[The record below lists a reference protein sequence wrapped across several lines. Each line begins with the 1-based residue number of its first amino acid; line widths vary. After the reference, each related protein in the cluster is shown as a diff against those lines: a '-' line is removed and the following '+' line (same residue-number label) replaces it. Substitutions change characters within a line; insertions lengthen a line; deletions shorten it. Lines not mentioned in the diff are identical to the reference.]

1 MAHRG
6 EAPARTSPDAAASAR
21 RSEEADAASLRLLLE
36 LEQRHRSMLQALVAQ
51 QAPIPASPVSPF
63 MNPALMRS
71 PRPGNGAAFG
81 AFPSATA
88 TRSNPTR
95 PTAPAASSHE
105 RQLPTTPGGFAV
117 FRSRNVSVPVSTY
130 DARVHGALHVAR
142 ELDVDAQGRTLVGVE
157 SGPHKELRVA
167 LDRMRAAP
175 RYGALGMADELILLT
190 ADAVVFRD
198 DALAAK
204 APDGAPRFLILN
216 ESYQRAVAAYGSWV
230 VDGDVVEDVLA
241 DVVDEAAKARSA
253 PEAERKALLAGFKK
267 PGAALRKDARTRTK
281 NPKDPKDPKDP
292 KPFSSSRGRKRT
304 REEGDER
311 TAASPGLGFP
321 ESKPLLESRP
331 AVDAT
336 GDAERKEKGA
346 ERTGAAPLPVAATAS
361 SGSESSEG
369 SETSAAGESDSQTA
383 SGGEGDRASRSK
395 RRREAVERAVAAAQ
409 RARLKEKAAA
419 WKAKDDAKDDD
430 AKDDDAKDDFDD
442 DSDVPFIDVDIVA
455 PGGAVARALDTLPA
469 AALRRKREPPRLE
482 EFHAIRGLVRGSAAD
497 SLASPIRKP
506 PPSSTVQFQLAT
518 PGNPFHVLAVR
529 CDARSDEGDFDV
541 RVGAG
546 GLVYVDKKASAASA
560 ASADGE
566 KGSTDVFEFVAR
578 FPEPVDE
585 ASAQC
590 VVKDGVLFVIC
601 EPSSE

>member
-6 EAPARTSPDAAASAR
+6 EAPARTWPDAAATAR
-21 RSEEADAASLRLLLE
+21 RSEEAEAASLRLLIE

-51 QAPIPASPVSPF
+51 QASIPASPVSPV

-81 AFPSATA
+81 AFPFPSA

-105 RQLPTTPGGFAV
+105 RQLFTTPGGFAV

-167 LDRMRAAP
+167 LDRMRSAP

-190 ADAVVFRD
+190 ADAVAFRD

-204 APDGAPRFLILN
+204 APDGAARFLILN
-216 ESYQRAVAAYGSWV
+216 ESYHRAVAAHGSWV

-253 PEAERKALLAGFKK
+253 PEAERKALLAGFRGRKA
-267 PGAALRKDARTRTK
+267 PGAERREDARTRQ
-281 NPKDPKDPKDP
+281 KDP
-292 KPFSSSRGRKRT
+292 KPFSSSRGQKRT

-311 TAASPGLGFP
+311 TAASPSHEP
-321 ESKPLLESRP
+321 KPLLESRP
-331 AVDAT
+331 AADAT
-336 GDAERKEKGA
+336 GDAERKGA
-346 ERTGAAPLPVAATAS
+346 ERTRAAPLSVAATAS
-361 SGSESSEG
+361 SGSE
-369 SETSAAGESDSQTA
+369 TSASGESDSQTA

-419 WKAKDDAKDDD
+419 RKAKN
-430 AKDDDAKDDFDD
+430 DF
-442 DSDVPFIDVDIVA
+442 
-455 PGGAVARALDTLPA
+455 
-469 AALRRKREPPRLE
+469 
-482 EFHAIRGLVRGSAAD
+482 
-497 SLASPIRKP
+497 
-506 PPSSTVQFQLAT
+506 
-518 PGNPFHVLAVR
+518 
-529 CDARSDEGDFDV
+529 
-541 RVGAG
+541 RV
-546 GLVYVDKKASAASA
+546 
-560 ASADGE
+560 
-566 KGSTDVFEFVAR
+566 
-578 FPEPVDE
+578 
-585 ASAQC
+585 
-590 VVKDGVLFVIC
+590 
-601 EPSSE
+601 

>member
-6 EAPARTSPDAAASAR
+6 EAPARTSFDAAASAR
-21 RSEEADAASLRLLLE
+21 RSEEAEVASLRLLLE

-51 QAPIPASPVSPF
+51 QASIPASLVSPVV
-63 MNPALMRS
+63 NPALMRS

-81 AFPSATA
+81 AFPFPSA

-105 RQLPTTPGGFAV
+105 RQLFTTPGGFAV
-117 FRSRNVSVPVSTY
+117 FRSRNASVPVSSY

-198 DALAAK
+198 DALAVK

-267 PGAALRKDARTRTK
+267 PGAELREDARTRTK

-321 ESKPLLESRP
+321 EPKPLLESRP

-361 SGSESSEG
+361 SGSE
-369 SETSAAGESDSQTA
+369 TSASGESDSQTA

-419 WKAKDDAKDDD
+419 GKAKN
-430 AKDDDAKDDFDD
+430 DF
-442 DSDVPFIDVDIVA
+442 
-455 PGGAVARALDTLPA
+455 
-469 AALRRKREPPRLE
+469 
-482 EFHAIRGLVRGSAAD
+482 
-497 SLASPIRKP
+497 
-506 PPSSTVQFQLAT
+506 
-518 PGNPFHVLAVR
+518 
-529 CDARSDEGDFDV
+529 
-541 RVGAG
+541 RV
-546 GLVYVDKKASAASA
+546 
-560 ASADGE
+560 
-566 KGSTDVFEFVAR
+566 
-578 FPEPVDE
+578 
-585 ASAQC
+585 
-590 VVKDGVLFVIC
+590 
-601 EPSSE
+601 

>member
-6 EAPARTSPDAAASAR
+6 EAPARTSFDAAASAR
-21 RSEEADAASLRLLLE
+21 RSEEAEVASLRLLLE

-51 QAPIPASPVSPF
+51 QASIPASPVSPV

-81 AFPSATA
+81 AFPFPSA

-117 FRSRNVSVPVSTY
+117 FRSRNASVPVSSY

-198 DALAAK
+198 DALAVK

-216 ESYQRAVAAYGSWV
+216 ESYQRAVAAHGSWV

-267 PGAALRKDARTRTK
+267 PGAELREDARTRTK

-311 TAASPGLGFP
+311 TAASPSHEP
-321 ESKPLLESRP
+321 KPLLESRP
-331 AVDAT
+331 AADAT
-336 GDAERKEKGA
+336 GDAERKGA
-346 ERTGAAPLPVAATAS
+346 ERTRAAPLSVAATAS
-361 SGSESSEG
+361 SGSE
-369 SETSAAGESDSQTA
+369 TSASGESDSQTA

-409 RARLKEKAAA
+409 RARLKEKA
-419 WKAKDDAKDDD
+419 K
-430 AKDDDAKDDFDD
+430 DDAKDDFDD
-442 DSDVPFIDVDIVA
+442 DSEVPFIDVDIVA

-469 AALRRKREPPRLE
+469 AASRRKREPPRLE

-546 GLVYVDKKASAASA
+546 GLVYVDKKASA
-560 ASADGE
+560 DGE

>member
-1 MAHRG
+1 M
-6 EAPARTSPDAAASAR
+6 
-21 RSEEADAASLRLLLE
+21 
-36 LEQRHRSMLQALVAQ
+36 
-51 QAPIPASPVSPF
+51 
-63 MNPALMRS
+63 
-71 PRPGNGAAFG
+71 
-81 AFPSATA
+81 
-88 TRSNPTR
+88 
-95 PTAPAASSHE
+95 
-105 RQLPTTPGGFAV
+105 
-117 FRSRNVSVPVSTY
+117 FRSRNVSVPVSAY

-190 ADAVVFRD
+190 ADAVAFRD

-204 APDGAPRFLILN
+204 APDGAARFLILN
-216 ESYQRAVAAYGSWV
+216 ESYHRAVAAHGSWV

-253 PEAERKALLAGFKK
+253 PEAERKALLAGFRGRKA
-267 PGAALRKDARTRTK
+267 PGAERREDARTRQ
-281 NPKDPKDPKDP
+281 KDP

-321 ESKPLLESRP
+321 EPKPLLESRP

-336 GDAERKEKGA
+336 GDAERKKKGA

-369 SETSAAGESDSQTA
+369 SETSASGESDSQTA

-409 RARLKEKAAA
+409 RARLKEKA
-419 WKAKDDAKDDD
+419 K
-430 AKDDDAKDDFDD
+430 DDAKDDFDD
-442 DSDVPFIDVDIVA
+442 DSEVPFIDVDIVA

-469 AALRRKREPPRLE
+469 AASRRKREPPRLE

-546 GLVYVDKKASAASA
+546 GLVYVDKKASA
-560 ASADGE
+560 DGE
-566 KGSTDVFEFVAR
+566 KGSTDVFELVAR

>member
-6 EAPARTSPDAAASAR
+6 EAPARTWPDAAATAR
-21 RSEEADAASLRLLLE
+21 RSEEAEAASLRLLLE

-51 QAPIPASPVSPF
+51 QASIPESPVSPV

-81 AFPSATA
+81 AFPFPSA

-117 FRSRNVSVPVSTY
+117 FRSRNASVPVSSY

-198 DALAAK
+198 DALAVK

-216 ESYQRAVAAYGSWV
+216 ESYQRAVAAHGSWV

-267 PGAALRKDARTRTK
+267 PGAELREDARTRTK

-321 ESKPLLESRP
+321 EPKPLLESRP

-336 GDAERKEKGA
+336 GDAERKKKGA

-369 SETSAAGESDSQTA
+369 SETSASGESDSQTA

-409 RARLKEKAAA
+409 RARLKEKA
-419 WKAKDDAKDDD
+419 K
-430 AKDDDAKDDFDD
+430 DDAKDDFDD
-442 DSDVPFIDVDIVA
+442 DSEVPFIDVDIVA

-469 AALRRKREPPRLE
+469 AASRRKREPPRLE

-546 GLVYVDKKASAASA
+546 GLVYVDKKASA
-560 ASADGE
+560 DGE
-566 KGSTDVFEFVAR
+566 KGSTDVFELVAR

>member
-6 EAPARTSPDAAASAR
+6 EAPARTSPDAAATAR
-21 RSEEADAASLRLLLE
+21 RSEEAEAASLRLLLE

-51 QAPIPASPVSPF
+51 QASIPASPVSPV

-81 AFPSATA
+81 AFPFPSA

-105 RQLPTTPGGFAV
+105 RQLFTTPGGFAV

-198 DALAAK
+198 DAVAAK

-267 PGAALRKDARTRTK
+267 PGAELREDARTRTK

-321 ESKPLLESRP
+321 EPKPLLESRP

-336 GDAERKEKGA
+336 GDAERKKKGA

-369 SETSAAGESDSQTA
+369 SETSASGESDSQTA

-409 RARLKEKAAA
+409 RARLKEKA
-419 WKAKDDAKDDD
+419 K
-430 AKDDDAKDDFDD
+430 DDAKDDFDD

-469 AALRRKREPPRLE
+469 AASRRKREPPRLE

-546 GLVYVDKKASAASA
+546 GLVYVDKKASA
-560 ASADGE
+560 DGE
-566 KGSTDVFEFVAR
+566 KGSTDVFELVAR

>member
-6 EAPARTSPDAAASAR
+6 EAPARTWPDAAATAR
-21 RSEEADAASLRLLLE
+21 RSEEAEAASLRLLIE

-51 QAPIPASPVSPF
+51 QASIPASPVSPV

-81 AFPSATA
+81 AFPFPSA

-117 FRSRNVSVPVSTY
+117 FRSRNASVPVSSY
-130 DARVHGALHVAR
+130 DARVHGVLHVAR

-198 DALAAK
+198 DALAVK

-267 PGAALRKDARTRTK
+267 PGAELREDARTRTK

-321 ESKPLLESRP
+321 EPKPLLESRP

-346 ERTGAAPLPVAATAS
+346 ERIGAAPLPVAATAS

-369 SETSAAGESDSQTA
+369 SETSASGESDSQTA

-409 RARLKEKAAA
+409 RARLKEKA
-419 WKAKDDAKDDD
+419 K
-430 AKDDDAKDDFDD
+430 DDAKDDFDD
-442 DSDVPFIDVDIVA
+442 DSEVPFIDVDIVA

-469 AALRRKREPPRLE
+469 AASRRKREPPRLE

-546 GLVYVDKKASAASA
+546 GLVYVDKKASA
-560 ASADGE
+560 DGE